1 MICNKI
7 IEDNTLPLYEV
18 HEVSVEEALRLLRP
32 ERENEPETLISRAG
46 RRLQLTGVR
55 QRLQ

>member
-1 MICNKI
+1 MIYNKI
-7 IEDNTLPLYEV
+7 IEDNALPLYEV

-32 ERENEPETLISRAG
+32 EREYEPETLISRAG
-46 RRLQLTGVR
+46 RRLQLTGIR